1 MKLTEQPKP
10 ERSKNSKIITTQLVF
25 SDPLPI
31 LEASKREICKILN
44 ERLRK
49 GFKNYGVHLC
59 TFNGRDAVQDLIE
72 EISDAVL
79 YLEQAIEETNNKF
92 EEIEKLIEIK
102 EDLFSIFE
110 RILELKNS
118 NGAK

>member
-1 MKLTEQPKP
+1 MKLNLLSSMIPS
-10 ERSKNSKIITTQLVF
+10 RFLIHRI
-25 SDPLPI
+25 
-31 LEASKREICKILN
+31 
-44 ERLRK
+44 RK

-72 EISDAVL
+72 EIADAVL
-79 YLEQAIEETNNKF
+79 YLEQAIEETNTGKNF
-92 EEIEKLIEIK
+92 EKIEKMIEIK

-118 NGAK
+118 KEEK